1 MVLPDAAA
9 FLANISHRAP
19 PPAPVPTHTTFPWSW
34 KCLDT
39 FSSHFFFLLLPHCST
54 TNTYWCLTL
63 SQNVIHSLPPSPW
76 MHCYCPLIPSYLKTS
91 TLRKV
96 FVYKWISVVIFVDF
110 NHRIDRI
117 DDRPSPSFHSARM
130 LVFPFPI
137 HQSLV
142 RSWFRLCHPQKILLF
157 GV

>member
-9 FLANISHRAP
+9 FLATISHRALP
-19 PPAPVPTHTTFPWSW
+19 HPVPAHTTFPPFPDPGNVWTHSVPI
-34 KCLDT
+34 
-39 FSSHFFFLLLPHCST
+39 FLLLPHCST

-63 SQNVIHSLPPSPW
+63 SQNVIHLLPPSPRI
-76 MHCYCPLIPSYLKTS
+76 HCYCPLIPSYLKTS

-142 RSWFRLCHPQKILLF
+142 RSWFRLCHLQKILLF